1 MNGFDQLLAGMTKA
15 ERDAPATRGD
25 ITQLAANLLRLN
37 HQLKDRM
44 TAFEQRMEVFE
55 QQLEKEAHP

>member
-1 MNGFDQLLAGMTKA
+1 MNGFDQLFAGMTPA

-25 ITQLAANLLRLN
+25 ITQLAANLVRLN

-55 QQLEKEAHP
+55 QQLAKEVRP